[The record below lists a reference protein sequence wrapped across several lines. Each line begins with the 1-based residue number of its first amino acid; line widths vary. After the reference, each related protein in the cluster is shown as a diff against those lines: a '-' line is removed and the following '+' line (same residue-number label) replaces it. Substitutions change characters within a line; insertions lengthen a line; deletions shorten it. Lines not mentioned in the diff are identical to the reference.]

1 VSWWDRWVWSRVANR
16 DALTLEQ
23 LLAEDSTPTHAG
35 VPVGPDQALRLS
47 AVWACVRL
55 LADAVS
61 TLPLDV
67 YRRGDRDPLPELP
80 PLLRQPAAG
89 TSLNEWLYQAMVSLL
104 LRGNC
109 YGIVTGRSGSTLL
122 PAQVEIAHP
131 DRMAVTVLPDGR
143 VQHRLNGKELDP
155 ADVWHVRAYTFP
167 GAVLGL
173 SPVEYMRQT
182 IGLGLAAE
190 KFGAQ
195 WFGDGS
201 IPSGVIYADRDPKA
215 EGAAK
220 LKAEWVA
227 ARKNNREPA
236 VLAGARFEPIQ
247 VRPEE
252 SQFLST
258 IEANVNAIARSFGV
272 PPEMIAGT
280 TAGPLAYT
288 SPEMR
293 SLDLLTYTVRG
304 WLVRLENAISAL
316 LPSTQFARFN
326 AAGMVRVDLKSRYQA
341 HEIAL
346 RAGFLT
352 INEVRELE
360 DRGPLP
366 GAGGAV
372 A

>member
-1 VSWWDRWVWSRVANR
+1 VRTWFDRLVWDRTKNR
-16 DALTLEQ
+16 DQLTLEQ
-23 LLAEDSTPTHAG
+23 LLASETTPTAAG
-35 VPVGPDQALRLS
+35 VPVTTDHALRLT

-67 YRRGDRDPLPELP
+67 YRRGERDPLPELP

-89 TSLNEWLYQAMVSLL
+89 MSLNEWLYAVMVSLL
-104 LRGNC
+104 LRGNA

-122 PAQVEIAHP
+122 PSQVDLAHP
-131 DRMAVTVLPDGR
+131 DRLGVTVTPDGR
-143 VQHRLNGKELDP
+143 VQYRLNGEELLPD
-155 ADVWHVRAYTFP
+155 DVWHVRAYTFP

-173 SPVEYMRQT
+173 SPVEYARQT

-195 WFGDGS
+195 FFGDGS
-201 IPSGVIYADRDPKA
+201 IPSGVLYADRDPGK

-220 LKAEWVA
+220 LQAQWVE
-227 ARKNNREPA
+227 ARRGNRKPA
-236 VLAGARFEPIQ
+236 VLAGAKCEPLQ
-247 VRPEE
+247 VAPEE

-258 IEANVNAIARSFGV
+258 LDANVNAIARLYGC

-304 WLVRLENAISAL
+304 WLVRLENAISRL
-316 LPSTQFARFN
+316 LPSTQYARFN
-326 AAGMVRVDLKSRYQA
+326 AGAWCGSTSRAAMRRMKSPS
-341 HEIAL
+341 
-346 RAGFLT
+346 
-352 INEVRELE
+352 
-360 DRGPLP
+360 GPASSP
-366 GAGGAV
+366 SMRCGR
-372 A
+372 

>member
-1 VSWWDRWVWSRVANR
+1 VGWWDRWVWSRVQNR
-16 DALTLEQ
+16 EALTLEQ
-23 LLAEDSTPTHAG
+23 LLAEEGTPTYAG
-35 VPVGPDQALRLS
+35 VAVTTDQALRLT

-80 PLLRQPAAG
+80 PLLRTPAAG
-89 TSLNEWLYQAMVSLL
+89 MSLNEWLYAVMVSLL
-104 LRGNC
+104 LRGNA
-109 YGIVTGRSGSTLL
+109 YGIVTDRSGATLL
-122 PAQVEIAHP
+122 PSQVDLAHP
-131 DRMAVTVLPDGR
+131 DRLGVTVLADGR
-143 VQHRLNGKELDP
+143 VQYRLNGKELDP

-173 SPVEYMRQT
+173 SSVEYARQT

-195 WFGDGS
+195 WFGEGS
-201 IPSGVIYADRDPKA
+201 IPSGVLYADRDPGREAVK
-215 EGAAK
+215 K
-220 LKAEWVA
+220 LHAEWLA
-227 ARKNNREPA
+227 ARKDNRKPA
-236 VLAGARFEPIQ
+236 VLSGVQFEPIS

-252 SQFLST
+252 SQFLGT
-258 IEANVNAIARSFGV
+258 LDANVNSIARLFGV

-326 AAGMVRVDLKSRYQA
+326 AAGMVRVDLKTRYEA

-352 INEVRELE
+352 INEVRALE
-360 DRGPLP
+360 DRGPLSE
-366 GAGGAV
+366 GGAV